1 LSAKI
6 KKKKM
11 EIVIGIFLGLLGWLA
26 YMVGPQLLD
35 VWWSERKEKEKKKWK
50 EDAEFWS
57 ERRRLR
63 EAVMR
68 EEIEEEMK
76 NKYKKKYSK
85 NKRKKR
91 K

>member
-1 LSAKI
+1 
-6 KKKKM
+6 M

-57 ERRRLR
+57 EQRRLV
-63 EAVMR
+63 AAQVSLSTTKA
-68 EEIEEEMK
+68 I
-76 NKYKKKYSK
+76 S
-85 NKRKKR
+85 
-91 K
+91 